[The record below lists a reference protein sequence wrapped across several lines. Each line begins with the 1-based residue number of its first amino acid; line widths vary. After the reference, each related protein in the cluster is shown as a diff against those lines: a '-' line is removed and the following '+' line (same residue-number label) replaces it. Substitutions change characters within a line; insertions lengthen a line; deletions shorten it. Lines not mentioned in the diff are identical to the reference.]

1 MFGSGGT
8 QGSHTPLPGMR
19 NIRTD
24 KDSKDYLIQGYWI
37 VFSHNTNSRRI
48 VEFLPT
54 FFFFFERNVELM
66 FDTLSNTG
74 LIEPAHFTDTEA
86 PGV

>member
-1 MFGSGGT
+1 MFGNGGT

-24 KDSKDYLIQGYWI
+24 KDSKDYLNQGYWI

-48 VEFLPT
+48 VEPPPPL
-54 FFFFFERNVELM
+54 FFFECNVELM
-66 FDTLSNTG
+66 FDTLSNPV
-74 LIEPAHFTDTEA
+74 LIEPAPFTDTEA